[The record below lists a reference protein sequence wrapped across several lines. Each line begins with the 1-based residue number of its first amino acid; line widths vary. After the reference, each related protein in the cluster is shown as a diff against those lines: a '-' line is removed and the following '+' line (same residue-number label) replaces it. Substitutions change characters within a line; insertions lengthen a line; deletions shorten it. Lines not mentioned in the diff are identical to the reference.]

1 MRDDQIAIGKI
12 APYIR
17 FVNDVSYGEGLC
29 YADRI
34 IYDHEFIFLLDGSA
48 IAEYNG
54 EKYHLTRSN
63 LLYLRPNVVHHL
75 EVEPGGHFRAHCVH
89 FDWFPIDE
97 RLNFTA
103 EQLYIFPRNTDE
115 ERAFIEQLKQRPAYE
130 ISDFYLPTLLRDLD
144 YDVIAPLFQEL
155 YYYFCRH
162 DLRSQLRQRALFL
175 QIISELLG
183 TQLTG
188 EGVVRNHSRQ
198 KTISDA
204 IRYMQAHFS
213 EPITTPLLAAKTGL
227 SPKYFGVLFK
237 EMTGMAVHDYLLDI
251 RIREAKRLLLSSPAS
266 LAEISQM
273 VGIDDVFY
281 FTKLFKRHEG
291 ITPGK
296 YRRMLSDL
304 PR

>member
-1 MRDDQIAIGKI
+1 M
-12 APYIR
+12 
-17 FVNDVSYGEGLC
+17 
-29 YADRI
+29 
-34 IYDHEFIFLLDGSA
+34 
-48 IAEYNG
+48 
-54 EKYHLTRSN
+54 
-63 LLYLRPNVVHHL
+63 
-75 EVEPGGHFRAHCVH
+75 
-89 FDWFPIDE
+89 
-97 RLNFTA
+97 
-103 EQLYIFPRNTDE
+103 
-115 ERAFIEQLKQRPAYE
+115 
-130 ISDFYLPTLLRDLD
+130 
-144 YDVIAPLFQEL
+144 
-155 YYYFCRH
+155 
-162 DLRSQLRQRALFL
+162 

-188 EGVVRNHSRQ
+188 EGVVRNHYRQ